1 MSKSALVGKILKKV
15 PSATKSWASLEEE
28 TKDCIVLVTKDRDEW
43 RIGVDSL
50 AIQDGL
56 ESFAEFSVK
65 HEDADFRKVAREISR
80 EQWGKIKITNK
91 IVSAIVQHGA
101 FGEEIH

>member
-1 MSKSALVGKILKKV
+1 MGKYALVDKILKKV
-15 PSATKSWASLEEE
+15 PSATKSWANLEEVPE
-28 TKDCIVLVTKDRDEW
+28 GFLITPKAEPRWQHLVSGYTIV
-43 RIGVDSL
+43 
-50 AIQDGL
+50 DGL
-56 ESFAEFSVK
+56 ESFAEFNVK

-101 FGEEIH
+101 FGEETY